1 MRTRRGESS
10 TGYYH
15 IMNRGINGLYLFN
28 DKFEKEKL
36 LNIMV
41 EEKENIE
48 LKIVAYCIMDN
59 HFHFLIKAE
68 KENLMMYMKKIGI
81 RYAMY
86 YNRKEKRRGSVFQ
99 DRFKSEVIEDEE
111 YLLSAIR
118 YIHNNPV
125 KANMVEDFTK
135 YNWSSANQ
143 YIRRFLKIENNRCKE
158 NNFDNHNIKEIG
170 VDIEVFKWVE
180 ERYGNKEEFIK
191 NHLEEDFYVHLDIS
205 EDMEK
210 ERLDKAQNIICRVF
224 EEKGLEEMPSGSEG
238 KEIKKEICLELIK
251 NTKLSA
257 REIGE
262 LLNMSQKQVGKEKT
276 RIKKKLWNR

>member
-205 EDMEK
+205 EDMGK

-276 RIKKKLWNR
+276 RIKKETLE

>member
-158 NNFDNHNIKEIG
+158 NDFDNHNIKEIG

-238 KEIKKEICLELIK
+238 KEIKKEVCLELIK

-276 RIKKKLWNR
+276 RIKKETLE

>member
-111 YLLSAIR
+111 YLLSAIK

-276 RIKKKLWNR
+276 RIKKETLE

>member
-158 NNFDNHNIKEIG
+158 NDFDNHNIKEIG

-205 EDMEK
+205 EDMGK

-276 RIKKKLWNR
+276 RIKKETLE

>member
-158 NNFDNHNIKEIG
+158 NDFDNHNIKEIG

-224 EEKGLEEMPSGSEG
+224 EEKGLEEMSSGSEG

-276 RIKKKLWNR
+276 RIKKETLE

>member
-238 KEIKKEICLELIK
+238 KEIKKEVCLELIK

-276 RIKKKLWNR
+276 RIKKETLE

>member
-158 NNFDNHNIKEIG
+158 NDFDNHNIKEIG

-276 RIKKKLWNR
+276 RIKKETLE